1 MGGYYYIRLLMIS
14 EIVNKCQEVEE
25 SEEIETA
32 AKLYQLQQDLER
44 VEILVQDLL
53 ISVHRDLKS
62 EI

>member
-14 EIVNKCQEVEE
+14 ELVYKCQEVEE
-25 SEEIETA
+25 SEEIDTA
-32 AKLYQLQQDLER
+32 GKLYQLQQDLER
-44 VEILVQDLL
+44 IEILVQDLL